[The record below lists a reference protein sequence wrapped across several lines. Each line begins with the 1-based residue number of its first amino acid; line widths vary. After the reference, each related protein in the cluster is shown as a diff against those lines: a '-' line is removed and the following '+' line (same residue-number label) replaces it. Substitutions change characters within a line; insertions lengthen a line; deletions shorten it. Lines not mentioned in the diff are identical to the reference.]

1 MTSNLN
7 LGSKIPISEI
17 EGDISEASG
26 ISGFL
31 DDDLTKLSQ
40 TGLEKISDKLTPDF
54 EKKIVINY
62 NQGTTTGT
70 FEENGWFY
78 VNIAAMYTVQ
88 GSSYNMY
95 ARVNGLSICVG
106 SIGNITENNSAFV
119 RVRKGDTY
127 LIECPIKDSNQ
138 WSTFYFIPDKIA
150 EEATE

>member
-7 LGSKIPISEI
+7 LGSKIPISELS
-17 EGDISEASG
+17 GDISEASG

-54 EKKIVINY
+54 GKKIVINY

-78 VNIAAMYTVQ
+78 ANIAALYTVQ
-88 GSSYNMY
+88 GSSYNIT
-95 ARVNGLSICVG
+95 AKVNGLSICVA
-106 SIGNITENNSAFV
+106 SIGNITNNNSVFV

-127 LIECPIKDSNQ
+127 LIECPKKDSNQ
-138 WSTFYFIPDKIA
+138 WSSFYFIPDKIA

>member
-26 ISGFL
+26 MTGFL
-31 DDDLTKLSQ
+31 DDDLTKLTQ
-40 TGLEKISDKLTPDF
+40 AGLKKISDKLTPDF
-54 EKKIVINY
+54 GKKIVINY

-78 VNIAAMYTVQ
+78 ASIAALYTVQ
-88 GSSYNMY
+88 GSSYNMF
-95 ARVNGLSICVG
+95 AKVNGLTICVA
-106 SIGNITENNSAFV
+106 SIGNMTENTSTFV

-127 LIECPIKDSNQ
+127 LIECPRKDSNQ
-138 WSTFYFIPDKIA
+138 WSSFYFIPDKIA
-150 EEATE
+150 EEAA